1 MPICS
6 RSKSTSVVVALAALV
21 QLAAGCRPE
30 RVDSP
35 GASVEAARTL
45 RTTLASASSAGV
57 APAAAAA
64 TGSGWGSLTG
74 RFVFAGDPGT
84 AKALIADK
92 DTEVCSKAGMKLLD
106 RSLLVDPSSKGL
118 ANVVVFA
125 RKTTRVKE
133 ATPPTVPL
141 VFDQKQCEFLAP
153 VFAARVGQPIDVK
166 NSDPIG
172 HNTNI
177 AGSDF
182 NQLIPAG
189 GSTTY
194 APKAETGLP
203 TMVTCNV
210 HPWMKAYMVFR
221 KDGYVAVSAADG
233 SFTIADLPAG
243 EPLEF
248 QVWHERSTGPSG
260 ALGLDNA
267 ALKWTPK
274 GRFQITLQPDEVKDI
289 GTLEVPASAIGT

>member
-1 MPICS
+1 MRTCS
-6 RSKSTSVVVALAALV
+6 RNRRLAVAGLLVAATV
-21 QLAAGCRPE
+21 GCKAERVATPSADMAAAGRLK
-30 RVDSP
+30 
-35 GASVEAARTL
+35 ATL
-45 RTTLASASSAGV
+45 VSASTGGGAT
-57 APAAAAA
+57 AAAS
-64 TGSGWGSLTG
+64 TGTGWGSLTG
-74 RFVFAGDPGT
+74 RFVFTGDPGT
-84 AKALIADK
+84 PKPLLADK

-133 ATPPTVPL
+133 ESPSTTPI
-141 VFDQKQCEFLAP
+141 VFDQKQCEFLSP

-177 AGSDF
+177 SGSDF

-194 APKAETGLP
+194 APKAETGMP

-221 KDGYVAVSAADG
+221 KDGYVAVSGADG
-233 SFTIADLPAG
+233 SFTIPDLPAG

-248 QVWHERSTGPSG
+248 QVWHERSTGPNG
-260 ALGLDNA
+260 ALGLDKPD
-267 ALKWTPK
+267 LKWTPK
-274 GRFQITLQPDEVKDI
+274 GRFQITLEPDQVKDI
-289 GTLEVPASAIGT
+289 GTLEVPSSSIGT

>member
-1 MPICS
+1 MPTCS
-6 RSKSTSVVVALAALV
+6 RSNQSAAIVALVILTVAS
-21 QLAAGCRPE
+21 GCRPE
-30 RVDSP
+30 RVASP
-35 GASVEAARTL
+35 GADAEAAHALKATL
-45 RTTLASASSAGV
+45 VSASSGAGAA
-57 APAAAAA
+57 APAAS
-64 TGSGWGSLTG
+64 TGTGWGSLTG
-74 RFVFAGDPGT
+74 RFVFTGDPGT
-84 AKALIADK
+84 PKALIADK

-125 RKTTRVKE
+125 RKTARVKE
-133 ATPPTVPL
+133 ASPPTTPV
-141 VFDQKQCEFLAP
+141 VFDQKQCEFLSP

-189 GSTTY
+189 GATTY
-194 APKAETGLP
+194 APKAETGMP

-248 QVWHERSTGPSG
+248 QVWHERSTGPNG
-260 ALGLDNA
+260 ALGLDKPD
-267 ALKWTPK
+267 LKWTPK

-289 GTLEVPASAIGT
+289 GTLDVPASAIGI